1 VEIVSSPLVSG
12 IMPSD
17 DRPVWLAWLMAS
29 GLPEDLFVALLNER
43 GRYAAGLRNGDRRES
58 DFLAALVRPLD
69 GRSDV
74 AIGCCDVSVIDARGR
89 SI

>member
-1 VEIVSSPLVSG
+1 VGIVFSPLVSG

-17 DRPVWLAWLMAS
+17 DRPVWLAWKRFS

-43 GRYAAGLRNGDRRES
+43 GRYAAGLRIGDRREP
-58 DFLAALVRPLD
+58 DCLAALARPID

-74 AIGCCDVSVIDARGR
+74 AIGCFDVSVIAARGR